1 MADSFGMVMDLC
13 GSVKNMALWIA
24 KPVIDC
30 GEPVLDMFRPTCA
43 PLIDFC
49 KNLVAAIEGK

>member
-1 MADSFGMVMDLC
+1 MADSCGMVTSLC
-13 GSVKNMALWIA
+13 ESVKNMTIGFA

-30 GEPVLDMFRPTCA
+30 GEPVLDLFRPTCA

>member
-13 GSVKNMALWIA
+13 RSVRDMTLGFA

-30 GEPVLDMFRPTCA
+30 GEPILDMFRPTCA

-49 KNLVAAIEGK
+49 KNLVAALEGK

>member
-1 MADSFGMVMDLC
+1 MAYSFGMMMDLC
-13 GSVKNMALWIA
+13 ESVKNMTL
-24 KPVIDC
+24 PMTGHEIDC
-30 GEPVLDMFRPTCA
+30 GEPILDIFRPTCA

>member
-1 MADSFGMVMDLC
+1 MADSFGMVIGLC
-13 GSVKNMALWIA
+13 ESVKDMTLGII
-24 KPVIDC
+24 KPVLDC
-30 GEPVLDMFRPTCA
+30 SEPVLDIFRPTCA